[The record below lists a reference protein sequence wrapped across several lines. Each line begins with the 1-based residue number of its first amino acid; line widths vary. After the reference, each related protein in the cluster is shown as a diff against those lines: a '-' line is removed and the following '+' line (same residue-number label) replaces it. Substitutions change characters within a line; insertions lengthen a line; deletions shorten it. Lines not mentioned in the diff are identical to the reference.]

1 MVGVSELTI
10 MPVVAVTVVVLL
22 PIAAVTIV
30 LLLVT
35 IAKLVEEM
43 IVVTDVVGG
52 ADKHLAS
59 NGRSDSNIATGI
71 SDW

>member
-10 MPVVAVTVVVLL
+10 MPVATVTVVVLL
-22 PIAAVTIV
+22 PVAAVTIV
-30 LLLVT
+30 LLVT

-59 NGRSDSNIATGI
+59 NGRSDSNIPTGI

>member
-10 MPVVAVTVVVLL
+10 MPVATVTVVVLL
-22 PIAAVTIV
+22 PVAAVTIV
-30 LLLVT
+30 LLVT